1 MERLIL
7 PSYSVT
13 WTVDSILGNL
23 YSTSYAS
30 KRLFG
35 DHLERFEADL
45 KSSLLEIEP
54 TGKFT
59 EVLSVSVITALKKEA
74 KSQ

>member
-1 MERLIL
+1 MERF
-7 PSYSVT
+7 
-13 WTVDSILGNL
+13 
-23 YSTSYAS
+23 
-30 KRLFG
+30 K
-35 DHLERFEADL
+35 ADL